1 MPRPF
6 VVVDAV
12 STAEGAL
19 ELRRRGERDFMI
31 TIAGRVLMTTTFT
44 RSEEALARYG
54 CAHLAARRAPR
65 VLIAGLGLGRTL
77 RAALDVLPA
86 DAHVTVVEL
95 SAPVVDWCRGPAAV
109 ASGDALADPRVEVI
123 VGDVIAW
130 IAELARD
137 PARPRL
143 DAILLDLYVGPGPE
157 PRGGDACF
165 GRAQVGAAHA
175 ALAPGGVYAVWGEAP
190 HPPFLRRLEAAGM
203 SARCEV
209 PKGGGVQHVVFVGT
223 RAG

>member
-1 MPRPF
+1 MPRPS
-6 VVVDAV
+6 VTIDSVP
-12 STAEGAL
+12 TAEGAL

-54 CAHLAARRAPR
+54 CAHLAERRAPR
-65 VLIAGLGLGRTL
+65 VLIAGLGLGKTL
-77 RAALDVLPA
+77 RAALDALSA
-86 DAHVTVVEL
+86 HAHVTVVEL
-95 SAPVVDWCRGPAAV
+95 SAPVVDWCRGPAAI

-130 IAELARD
+130 IAERARD

-143 DAILLDLYVGPGPE
+143 DAILLDLYVGPGPG
-157 PRGGDACF
+157 GGDACF
-165 GRAQVGAAHA
+165 GRAQVEAAHA

-190 HPPFLRRLEAAGM
+190 HAPFLRRIEAAGM

-209 PKGGGVQHVVFVGT
+209 PKGGGVRHVVFVGT